1 MTASGCLCARSP
13 RGLRGR
19 TAEETRFVMRP
30 PEFAALQAVH
40 VPDDGCFWHE
50 VACFAGDFIVA
61 KLDGP
66 AGHFVAI
73 DRDGVIHRLDD
84 PEDGWLVGGPD
95 DTWFAATSA
104 GFRRYR
110 LLAS

>member
-1 MTASGCLCARSP
+1 MTASDCLCARSP
-13 RGLRGR
+13 AVSAAARQKKRGSS
-19 TAEETRFVMRP
+19 MRP

-40 VPDDGCFWHE
+40 SPDDGCVWHE
-50 VACFAGDFIVA
+50 AACFAGDFIVA

-66 AGHFVAI
+66 AGCFTAI
-73 DRDGVIHRLDD
+73 DRDGVIRRLDD

-95 DTWFAATSA
+95 GTWFAATSA

>member
-1 MTASGCLCARSP
+1 
-13 RGLRGR
+13 
-19 TAEETRFVMRP
+19 MRLVRHP
-30 PEFAALQAVH
+30 LEFAVLQAVH
-40 VPDDGCFWHE
+40 LPDDSCWHE
-50 VACFAGDFIVA
+50 AACFAGDFIVA
-61 KLDGP
+61 RLDGP
-66 AGHFVAI
+66 ARRFVAI

-84 PEDGWLVGGPD
+84 PEDGWLVGGPN

>member
-1 MTASGCLCARSP
+1 
-13 RGLRGR
+13 
-19 TAEETRFVMRP
+19 MRP

-40 VPDDGCFWHE
+40 SPDDGCVWHE
-50 VACFAGDFIVA
+50 AACFAGDFIVA

-66 AGHFVAI
+66 AGCFTAI
-73 DRDGVIHRLDD
+73 DRDGVIRRLDD

-95 DTWFAATSA
+95 GTWFAATSA